1 MIIKNA
7 NLWDDKSFSF
17 VMGDILMR
25 DGVIVAMGDLGDA
38 TDACVIDAE
47 GKPVV
52 PGFVDV
58 HTHGGAGHDF
68 VAVSDEDLHVMA
80 RFYASHGVTSV
91 MPTLASA
98 PLPEMEEAAAR
109 MTAFAPAADESDF
122 CGVHLEG
129 RYLNPSKKG
138 AHAPHLLAPLNAEE
152 LDCAGFRSCRA
163 LHITAAYEL
172 DTDGSF
178 AEAAKKIGATMGLG
192 HTAATYAEAKVAEE
206 RGISS
211 YTHLFNTMPPLHHRD
226 GGTVC
231 AALEGDRY
239 AELICDGIHIAPEMV
254 RLAARLKGRERLVLI
269 SDSMEA
275 TDCSDGE
282 YSIAGNPVV
291 VKNGKALTPDGALA
305 GSTLT
310 LDVALRNLM
319 SFAGM
324 SLGDAVACVT
334 ANPAKQIGVFDR
346 IGSIAVGKQAD
357 LVILSSMEDPQVDA
371 VILRGTLRA

>member
-7 NLWDDKSFSF
+7 NVWDHKSGSF
-17 VMGDILMR
+17 YRGDILIR
-25 DGVIVAMGDLGDA
+25 DGIIAAIGEALDA
-38 TDACVIDAE
+38 NEDCVVDAD

-52 PGFVDV
+52 PGFIDV

-68 VAVSDEDLHVMA
+68 VACTAEDFHGMA
-80 RFYASHGVTSV
+80 RFYASHGVSSV

-98 PLPEMEEAAAR
+98 PLPEMRAAAASL
-109 MTAFAPAADESDF
+109 TAFVPSANEAEF
-122 CGVHLEG
+122 CGVHMEG
-129 RYLNPSKKG
+129 RYLNPTKKG

-152 LDCAGFRSCRA
+152 LDCEEFRACRA
-163 LHITAAYEL
+163 LHISAAYEL

-178 AEAAKKIGATMGLG
+178 AEAAKAIGATMGLG
-192 HTAATYAEAKVAEE
+192 HTAATYAEAKAAEA
-206 RGISS
+206 RGLSS

-226 GGTVC
+226 GGAVC
-231 AALEGDRY
+231 AALEGDCF

-254 RLAARLKGRERLVLI
+254 RLAARMKGKDRLVLI

-275 TDCSDGE
+275 TDCADGN

-310 LDVALRNLM
+310 LDAALRNLM
-319 SFAGM
+319 SFTGM
-324 SLGDAVACVT
+324 PLGEAVTCVT
-334 ANPAKQIGVFDR
+334 ANPAKQVGVFDR
-346 IGSIAVGKQAD
+346 IGSIEVGKQAD
-357 LVILSSMEDPQVDA
+357 LLILSGEEAPQVET
-371 VILRGTLRA
+371 VILRGAIRA

>member
-7 NLWDDKSFSF
+7 NVWDHISTSFYRAD
-17 VMGDILMR
+17 VLVR
-25 DGVIVAMGDLGDA
+25 DGVIAAIGDVEASNDDCVVDA
-38 TDACVIDAE
+38 G
-47 GKPVV
+47 GKPVI
-52 PGFVDV
+52 PGFIDV
-58 HTHGGAGHDF
+58 HTHGGVGHDF
-68 VAVSDEDLHVMA
+68 VGCAPEDFHGMA

-98 PLPEMEEAAAR
+98 PLPEMRAAAATL
-109 MTAFAPAADESDF
+109 TAFVPATDEADF
-122 CGVHLEG
+122 CGVHMEG
-129 RYLNPSKKG
+129 RYLNPTKKG

-152 LDCAGFRSCRA
+152 LDCEEFRACRA

-178 AEAAKKIGATMGLG
+178 AEAAKSIGATMGLG
-192 HTAATYAEAKVAEE
+192 HTAATYSEAKEAEK

-231 AALEGDRY
+231 AALEGDCF

-254 RLAARLKGRERLVLI
+254 RLAARLKGKERLVLV

-275 TDCSDGE
+275 TDSCDGE
-282 YSIAGNPVV
+282 YFIAGNPVV
-291 VKNGKALTPDGALA
+291 VKNGKALTPEGALA

-310 LDVALRNLM
+310 LDKALRNLM
-319 SFAGM
+319 EFTGM
-324 SLGDAVACVT
+324 SLGDAVSCVT
-334 ANPAKQIGVFDR
+334 ANPAKQVGVFDR
-346 IGSIAVGKQAD
+346 IGSIEVGKQAD
-357 LVILSSMEDPQVDA
+357 LLILSGENDPQVET
-371 VILRGTLRA
+371 VILRGAIRA

>member
-1 MIIKNA
+1 MIIQNA
-7 NLWDDKSFSF
+7 NVWNHEDGSFYRA
-17 VMGDILMR
+17 DILIR
-25 DGVIVAMGDLGDA
+25 DGIIAAIGDLSD
-38 TDACVIDAE
+38 TKDACVVDAD

-52 PGFVDV
+52 PGFIDV

-68 VAVSDEDLHVMA
+68 VGCAPENFHEMA

-98 PLPEMEEAAAR
+98 PLPDMRAAAASL
-109 MTAFAPAADESDF
+109 TAFQPAADEADF
-122 CGVHLEG
+122 CGVHMEG
-129 RYLNPSKKG
+129 RYLNPTKKG
-138 AHAPHLLAPLNAEE
+138 AHAPSLLAPLCAEE
-152 LDCAGFRSCRA
+152 LDCEEFRACRA

-178 AEAAKKIGATMGLG
+178 AEAAKAIGATMGLG
-192 HTAATYAEAKVAEE
+192 HTAATYEEAKAAEA

-231 AALEGDRY
+231 AALEGDRF

-254 RLAARLKGRERLVLI
+254 RLAARMKGKEYLVLV

-275 TDCSDGE
+275 TDSCDGE
-282 YSIAGNPVV
+282 YFIAGNPVI
-291 VKNGKALTPDGALA
+291 VKNGKALTPEGALA

-319 SFAGM
+319 AFTGM
-324 SLGDAVACVT
+324 RLGDALCCLTV
-334 ANPAKQIGVFDR
+334 NPAKQVGVFDR
-346 IGSIAVGKQAD
+346 IGSIEVGKQAD
-357 LVILSSMEDPQVDA
+357 LLILSGEREPRVDA
-371 VILRGTLRA
+371 VILRGALRA

>member
-7 NLWDDKSFSF
+7 NVWDDKSFSF
-17 VMGDILMR
+17 YGADILVR
-25 DGVIVAMGDLGDA
+25 DGVIVSIGDCSDVD
-38 TDACVIDAE
+38 DACVIDAN

-52 PGFVDV
+52 PGFIDV

-68 VAVSDEDLHVMA
+68 VACTPADYQKVA
-80 RFYASHGVTSV
+80 RFFASHGVTSV

-98 PLPEMEEAAAR
+98 PLDEMEAAAAALK
-109 MTAFAPAADESDF
+109 AFVPDDASADF
-122 CGVHLEG
+122 CGVHMEG

-152 LDCAGFRSCRA
+152 LNREGFRNCRA

-178 AEAAKKIGATMGLG
+178 AKAAKEIGATMGLG

-275 TDCSDGE
+275 TDCADGE

-319 SFAGM
+319 AFTGM
-324 SLGDAVACVT
+324 SLSDAVACLTV
-334 ANPAKQIGVFDR
+334 NPAKQVGVFDR

-357 LVILSSMEDPQVDA
+357 LLILSDMNDPFVET
-371 VILRGTLRA
+371 VILRGSLRA

>member
-7 NLWDDKSFSF
+7 NVWDDTSFSF
-17 VMGDILMR
+17 VRGDIHIR
-25 DGVIVAMGDLGDA
+25 HGVIDAIGDLSNMVD
-38 TDACVIDAE
+38 DCVIDAE
-47 GKPVV
+47 GKPVI
-52 PGFVDV
+52 PGFIDV

-68 VAVSDEDLHVMA
+68 VGVSAEDLHEMA
-80 RFYASHGVTSV
+80 SFYASHGVTSV

-98 PLPEMEEAAAR
+98 PLPEMEDAAKR
-109 MTAFAPAADESDF
+109 MTAFVPAADEADF

-129 RYLNPSKKG
+129 RYLNPTKKG
-138 AHAPHLLAPLNAEE
+138 AHAPHLLAPLNAKE
-152 LDCAGFRSCRA
+152 LDCEGFRKCRA

-178 AEAAKKIGATMGLG
+178 AEAAKAIGATMGLG
-192 HTAATYAEAKVAEE
+192 HTAATYTEAKAAEE

-254 RLAARLKGRERLVLI
+254 RLAARLKGREHLVLV

-275 TDCSDGE
+275 TGSCDGE
-282 YSIAGNPVV
+282 YFIAGNPVV
-291 VKNGKALTPDGALA
+291 VKNGKALTPEGALA

-319 SFAGM
+319 KFTGM
-324 SLGDAVACVT
+324 CLGDAVSCVT
-334 ANPAKQIGVFDR
+334 ANPAKQVGVFDR

-357 LVILSSMEDPQVDA
+357 LLILSGENNPQVET
-371 VILRGTLRA
+371 VILRGAVRA

>member
-7 NLWDDKSFSF
+7 SIWDDKSYAFYR
-17 VMGDILMR
+17 GDILIR
-25 DGVIVAMGDLGDA
+25 DGVIAAIGNLDEA

-47 GKPVV
+47 GKPVI

-68 VAVSDEDLHVMA
+68 VVATPADFHDMA

-98 PLPEMEEAAAR
+98 PLPEMEAAAASL
-109 MTAFAPAADESDF
+109 TAFVPAVDEADF

-129 RYLNPSKKG
+129 RYLNPTKKG

-152 LDCAGFRSCRA
+152 LSCEGFRNCRA
-163 LHITAAYEL
+163 IHITAAYEL
-172 DTDGSF
+172 DADGSF
-178 AEAAKKIGATMGLG
+178 AEAAKAIGATMGLG
-192 HTAATYAEAKVAEE
+192 HTAATYAEAKTAEE

-231 AALEGDRY
+231 AALEGDCY
-239 AELICDGIHIAPEMV
+239 AELIVDGIHIAPEMV
-254 RLAARLKGRERLVLI
+254 RLAARLKGREQLVLI

-275 TDCSDGE
+275 TGSCDGE
-282 YSIAGNPVV
+282 YSIAGNPVI
-291 VKNGKALTPDGALA
+291 VKNGKALTPEGALA

-319 SFAGM
+319 AFTGM
-324 SLGDAVACVT
+324 SLGDAVACAT

-346 IGSIAVGKQAD
+346 IGSIAQGKQAD
-357 LVILSSMEDPQVDA
+357 LLILSGENDPTVET
-371 VILRGTLRA
+371 VILRGALRA

>member
-7 NLWDDKSFSF
+7 NVWNHESFDF
-17 VMGDILMR
+17 THGDILIR
-25 DGVIVAMGDLGDA
+25 NGFIAAIGDLADA

-52 PGFVDV
+52 PGFIDV

-68 VAVSDEDLHVMA
+68 VGASAEDYHTMA

-98 PLPEMEEAAAR
+98 PLQDMEAAAAAL
-109 MTAFAPAADESDF
+109 TAFAPAANEADF

-129 RYLNPSKKG
+129 RYLNPTKKG
-138 AHAPHLLAPLNAEE
+138 AHATHLLAPLNAKE
-152 LDCAGFRSCRA
+152 LDCEAFRRCRA

-172 DTDGSF
+172 DIDGSF
-178 AEAAKKIGATMGLG
+178 AEAAKAIGATMGLG
-192 HTAATYAEAKVAEE
+192 HTAATYAEAKEAEA

-231 AALEGDRY
+231 AALEGDRF

-254 RLAARLKGRERLVLI
+254 RLAARMKGRERLVLV

-275 TDCSDGE
+275 TGSCDGE
-282 YSIAGNPVV
+282 YFIAGNPVV
-291 VKNGKALTPDGALA
+291 VKNGKALTPEGALA

-319 SFAGM
+319 RFTGM
-324 SLGDAVACVT
+324 CLGDAVSCLT
-334 ANPAKQIGVFDR
+334 ANPAKQVGVFDR
-346 IGSIAVGKQAD
+346 VGSIAVGKQAD
-357 LVILSSMEDPQVDA
+357 LLILSGESDPHVET
-371 VILRGTLRA
+371 VVLRGVLRA

>member
-7 NLWDDKSFSF
+7 NVWDDTTFSF
-17 VMGDILMR
+17 FRADLLIR
-25 DGVIVAMGDLGDA
+25 DGMIAAVGNLDGA
-38 TDACVIDAE
+38 TDDCVIDAE
-47 GKPVV
+47 GKPVI

-68 VAVSDEDLHVMA
+68 VAATAEDFHGMA

-98 PLPEMEEAAAR
+98 PLPEMEAAAAAL
-109 MTAFAPAADESDF
+109 TAFTPAADEADF

-129 RYLNPSKKG
+129 RYLNPTKKG

-152 LDCAGFRSCRA
+152 LDCEGFRNCRA
-163 LHITAAYEL
+163 IHITAAYEL

-178 AEAAKKIGATMGLG
+178 ANAAKAIGATMGLG
-192 HTAATYAEAKVAEE
+192 HTAATYAEAKAAEE

-231 AALEGDRY
+231 AALEGDRF

-254 RLAARLKGRERLVLI
+254 RLAARLKGRERLVLV

-275 TDCSDGE
+275 TGSCDGE
-282 YSIAGNPVV
+282 YFIAGNPVV
-291 VKNGKALTPDGALA
+291 VKNGKALTPEGALA

-319 SFAGM
+319 KFTGM
-324 SLGDAVACVT
+324 SLGDAVSCVT
-334 ANPAKQIGVFDR
+334 ANPAKQVGVFDR

-357 LVILSSMEDPQVDA
+357 LLILSGETEPQVET
-371 VILRGTLRA
+371 VILRGVRRA